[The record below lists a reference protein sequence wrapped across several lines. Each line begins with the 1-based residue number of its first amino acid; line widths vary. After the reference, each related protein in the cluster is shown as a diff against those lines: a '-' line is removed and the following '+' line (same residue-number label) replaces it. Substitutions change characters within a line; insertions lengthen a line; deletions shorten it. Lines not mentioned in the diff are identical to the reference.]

1 MFFAVANFAICDV
14 FAILFF
20 GLQVFGA
27 LLRGCTQKLAVL
39 NLSRNQFSAKK
50 SKEVN
55 VPPSFKAFFS
65 STVALKQLN
74 MAGNKLPVEAL
85 K

>member
-1 MFFAVANFAICDV
+1 MNNDFP
-14 FAILFF
+14 
-20 GLQVFGA
+20 QVFGA
-27 LLRGCTQKLAVL
+27 LLRGCTQNLAVL
-39 NLSRNQFSAKK
+39 ILSRNQFSAKK

-65 STVALKQLN
+65 STVALKTLN
-74 MAGNKLPVEAL
+74 MSGNKLPVEAL